1 MIGMRQKARL
11 FTAFLVTLTF
21 LFWLVGLSTKNA
33 ICKLETPEVN
43 VIPSEAQVA
52 QQVLVEATINIAVC

>member
-1 MIGMRQKARL
+1 MRRRACL

-33 ICKLETPEVN
+33 LCKLETPEVD
-43 VIPSEAQVA
+43 VIPSEAQVG
-52 QQVLVEATINIAVC
+52 QQVLVEARINIAVC